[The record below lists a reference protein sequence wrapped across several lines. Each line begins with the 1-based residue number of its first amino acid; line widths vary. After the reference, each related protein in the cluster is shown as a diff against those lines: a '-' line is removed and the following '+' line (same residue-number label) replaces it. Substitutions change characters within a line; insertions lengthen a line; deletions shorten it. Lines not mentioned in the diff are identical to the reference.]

1 MNNSRVPV
9 PKLLDS
15 RTIPCPSCLAPVGR
29 KCYGSQDY
37 DHYGR
42 HKLAVE
48 LQSRIESKMSDA
60 R

>member
-1 MNNSRVPV
+1 MP
-9 PKLLDS
+9 PAPDS

-42 HKLAVE
+42 HKLAAE

-60 R
+60 P